1 MTIEKEEGI
10 IFPQLNFQKNEKTT
24 VINLRRN
31 DMKKGQTIG
40 LTTVALLTTLV
51 LVACGSSKESQDKTI
66 KFSIPTDVASLDSTI
81 LTDQYSYTI
90 AGNVEEGLTRVDA
103 KGDAALAL
111 AKAIDVSKDGL
122 TYKITLRDHLK
133 WSNGDKLTAKDFVYA
148 WQRAVNPKT
157 GSEYAYLLGA
167 LSNANEIIAGKA
179 AVDKLGVK
187 ADSET
192 SLTVTL
198 AQPTPY
204 FKFLLSQAVYYPL
217 DEKVVEKYGKQYGTS
232 SDKTVYNG
240 PYMFKSDK
248 GWTGTNKTFSIYA
261 NPNYYDK
268 GSVKSKQIDFQVISN
283 ANTGAQLYKQGKLD
297 FTFLPTTDLIDAN
310 KKTKGYTVFKQART
324 DYIEYNQS
332 GKNASSPEAQKALAN
347 QNIREALNL
356 ATNREGVIK
365 TALPGS
371 TVAKSFT
378 PAGMSKT
385 STGEDFATYAK
396 QAYTY
401 DPAKAKTLW
410 EKGLKEV
417 GLTKLTL
424 NFEAAGDLAPS
435 QATANYL
442 QTAYEQTLPG
452 LKVNLKLVPFKQ
464 RLNDAQNGNFD
475 LVLSGWGG
483 DYAEP
488 STFLQLFTTGQ
499 SYNDGKFSSKTYD
512 AAFKAATTTP
522 DVLSPAKVDEHYK
535 AAEAALYQGSYV
547 NPVDFQANP
556 ALMNPKIKGLEFHS
570 TGLSYDL
577 KTAYL
582 K

>member
-1 MTIEKEEGI
+1 LTIEKEEGI

-24 VINLRRN
+24 VRNLRRN

-310 KKTKGYTVFKQART
+310 EKTKGYTVFKQART

-401 DPAKAKTLW
+401 DPTKAKTLW

-499 SYNDGKFSSKTYD
+499 SYNDGKFSSKAYD
-512 AAFKAATTTP
+512 AAFKAATTAP

-556 ALMNPKIKGLEFHS
+556 ALLNPKVKGLEFHS

>member
-1 MTIEKEEGI
+1 
-10 IFPQLNFQKNEKTT
+10 
-24 VINLRRN
+24 
-31 DMKKGQTIG
+31 MKKGQTIG

-111 AKAIDVSKDGL
+111 AQAIDVSKDGL

-187 ADSET
+187 VDSET

-310 KKTKGYTVFKQART
+310 EKTKGYTVFKQART

-499 SYNDGKFSSKTYD
+499 SYNNGKFSSKAYD

-522 DVLSPAKVDEHYK
+522 DVLSPTKVDEHYK

>member
-1 MTIEKEEGI
+1 
-10 IFPQLNFQKNEKTT
+10 
-24 VINLRRN
+24 
-31 DMKKGQTIG
+31 MKKGQTIG

-179 AVDKLGVK
+179 TVDKLGVK

-310 KKTKGYTVFKQART
+310 EKTKGYTVFKQART

-385 STGEDFATYAK
+385 ST
-396 QAYTY
+396 
-401 DPAKAKTLW
+401 
-410 EKGLKEV
+410 
-417 GLTKLTL
+417 
-424 NFEAAGDLAPS
+424 
-435 QATANYL
+435 
-442 QTAYEQTLPG
+442 
-452 LKVNLKLVPFKQ
+452 
-464 RLNDAQNGNFD
+464 
-475 LVLSGWGG
+475 
-483 DYAEP
+483 
-488 STFLQLFTTGQ
+488 
-499 SYNDGKFSSKTYD
+499 
-512 AAFKAATTTP
+512 
-522 DVLSPAKVDEHYK
+522 
-535 AAEAALYQGSYV
+535 
-547 NPVDFQANP
+547 
-556 ALMNPKIKGLEFHS
+556 
-570 TGLSYDL
+570 
-577 KTAYL
+577 
-582 K
+582 

>member
-24 VINLRRN
+24 VRNLRRN

-111 AKAIDVSKDGL
+111 AQAIDVSKDGL

-187 ADSET
+187 VDSET

-310 KKTKGYTVFKQART
+310 EKTKGYTVFKQART

-499 SYNDGKFSSKTYD
+499 SYNNGKFSSKAYD

-522 DVLSPAKVDEHYK
+522 DVLSPTKVDEHYK